1 MGEEAGGPKCYSP
14 AKVAAAH
21 EYQDELEAK
30 EAQELVA
37 KEARKVQ
44 RAVNKE
50 LKEVKKVEA
59 QLAKELKAGNLMSKK
74 VPFKKTK
81 AVVSKAKK
89 SALTIPKATR
99 ISQAPNP
106 LPKPWNKVPKN
117 LVVVDE
123 SEEEVITTTC
133 SN

>member
-1 MGEEAGGPKCYSP
+1 MGEEAGGSECYSP

-44 RAVNKE
+44 RAINKE

-74 VPFKKTK
+74 VPSKTK
-81 AVVSKAKK
+81 VVVSKAKK

-117 LVVVDE
+117 LVVVDK
-123 SEEEVITTTC
+123 SKKEVITTTC